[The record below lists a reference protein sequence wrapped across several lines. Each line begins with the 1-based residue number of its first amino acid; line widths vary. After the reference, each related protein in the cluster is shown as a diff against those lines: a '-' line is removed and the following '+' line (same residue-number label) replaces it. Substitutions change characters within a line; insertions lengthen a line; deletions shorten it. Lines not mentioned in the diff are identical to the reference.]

1 MLYSILFAVLLKS
14 IFSYRIIH
22 NRISHVYID
31 YETPSWVYND
41 VYKHNKL
48 TKSSLEKLKNN
59 KDDKNTIIY
68 NNYIS
73 EYDANYNSIIACNLP
88 LGLLQPKNYYF

>member
-1 MLYSILFAVLLKS
+1 MISSYHIPRTYNHISYSYS
-14 IFSYRIIH
+14 
-22 NRISHVYID
+22 
-31 YETPSWVYND
+31 TPKWVYKK

-59 KDDKNTIIY
+59 NDDKNTNNN

-88 LGLLQPKNYYF
+88 LGLLQPNNKYS